1 MIQKKIPAVFMRGG
15 TSKAIVFKQ
24 ADLPEDRALW
34 DDIFLAAIGSPD
46 PNGRQL
52 NGMGG
57 GISSLSKICI
67 VGPPTRDD
75 ADIDFTFGQVAIGQ
89 GDTGKGQ
96 VGYNANCGNMS
107 SAMGPFAVDESL
119 VTADGDEALVRIHN
133 TNTQKIIH
141 ARFALDDGL
150 AAVDGDFDLPGVSGT
165 GAPVKMEFRDPG
177 GAGTGKLLPTGN
189 VIDEIDV
196 AGMGTVEASLVD
208 AANPCVF
215 VEATA
220 LGLTGTEGPADIDA
234 MADVMARLE
243 DIRAQAAVMMG
254 LAKTPAKATKETP
267 TIPFVGILGGP
278 QDAKTLSAETIK
290 AADGDLTA
298 RIVSNGNTH
307 RALPLTGA
315 LCLATASRID
325 GTVAHRYARAPKSA
339 EDDVRLMQPSGILPV
354 SCSVVNFNGDWV
366 AEYAGVYRT
375 QRRLF
380 EGNVLVPASRV
391 KGS

>member
-1 MIQKKIPAVFMRGG
+1 MKQRKIPAVFMRGG

-57 GISSLSKICI
+57 GISSLSKICV
-67 VGPPTRDD
+67 VGPPSRDD
-75 ADIDFTFGQVAIGQ
+75 ADIDFTFAQVAI
-89 GDTGKGQ
+89 GKGQ

-107 SAMGPFAVDESL
+107 SAMGPFAVDEGL
-119 VTADGDEALVRIHN
+119 VEADGDEALVRVHN
-133 TNTQKIIH
+133 TNTSKIIH

-150 AAVDGDFDLPGVSGT
+150 AAIDGDFDLPGVSGT

-196 AGMGTVEASLVD
+196 AGLGTVEASLID

-215 VEATA
+215 VDAKA
-220 LGLTGTEGPADIDA
+220 LGLTGTEGPAEIDA
-234 MADVMARLE
+234 GTGVMAWLE

-254 LAKTPAKATKETP
+254 LASSPAEATKNTP
-267 TIPFVGILGGP
+267 TIPFIGMLGPP
-278 QDAKTLSAETIK
+278 QDAKTLSGETIK

-315 LCLATASRID
+315 LCLATATRID
-325 GTVAHRYARAPKSA
+325 GTVAHRHARAPESDDA
-339 EDDVRLMQPSGILPV
+339 DVRLMQPSGILPIA
-354 SCSVVNFNGDWV
+354 CSVKKSTDGWV

-391 KGS
+391 NAS